1 MIVLDTHVWLW
12 WLHEPDSLSPVARE
26 RIESETK
33 RGVLLVSAISVWEV
47 AVKTQLGKLDI
58 PMEIYRW
65 FNLAANYPA
74 IRIEPLSPL
83 DAIDST
89 LLPGEFHKDPADRI
103 IIALARRYGVDL
115 ITCDRKILA
124 YEHVSA
130 IW

>member
-12 WLHEPDSLSPVARE
+12 WLHEPDKLSPVARE
-26 RIESETK
+26 RIESEIK
-33 RGVLLVSAISVWEV
+33 RGVLVVSAISVWEV

-89 LLPGEFHKDPADRI
+89 LLPGDFHKDPADRI
-103 IIALARRYGVDL
+103 IIALSRRYGVDL

-124 YEHVSA
+124 YEHVNTV
-130 IW
+130 W